1 MPIYESMCSKCKK
14 LHEYVSKVSER
25 NKTPRCCNK
34 ATEKRIFSAPI
45 SHFDIQPWDSFVSP
59 STGKVITSK
68 AQRRED
74 MKASGCRDWEG
85 IASEKQLAAQRKKD
99 QDAAEDKSLTETAKK
114 VIAQLPPEKKK
125 ILLDN

>member
-1 MPIYESMCSKCKK
+1 
-14 LHEYVSKVSER
+14 
-25 NKTPRCCNK
+25 
-34 ATEKRIFSAPI
+34 
-45 SHFDIQPWDSFVSP
+45 
-59 STGKVITSK
+59 
-68 AQRRED
+68 